1 MEQHDIPLPPVV
13 SPDVCLYETDEA
25 LLYSA
30 FMPGV
35 PQDEA
40 RVIFRK
46 ATMEFEFGGV
56 WVPMPDEPQ
65 FRQVYSGNIKMHQ
78 GPFSVSKT
86 VHLVRTG
93 RIFLKVPKEYEDLLA
108 LPEEFEIQ
116 TEPREPEVVIAPQ

>member
-1 MEQHDIPLPPVV
+1 
-13 SPDVCLYETDEA
+13 
-25 LLYSA
+25 
-30 FMPGV
+30 
-35 PQDEA
+35 
-40 RVIFRK
+40 
-46 ATMEFEFGGV
+46 MEFEFGGV

-86 VHLVRTG
+86 VHLVRRG